1 MRAVSPYLQAKVPV
15 CSAGYAIRIDVPMHY
30 NHIYCSCKGDKGALL
45 KKLVIFRTF
54 IGYDVIDIAIQDAA
68 EVIERRGA

>member
-1 MRAVSPYLQAKVPV
+1 MKR
-15 CSAGYAIRIDVPMHY
+15 R
-30 NHIYCSCKGDKGALL
+30 KGKGALL

-54 IGYDVIDIAIQDAA
+54 IGYDVIDIAVQDAA